1 MELSRRGFGHV
12 ALNLVLSLT
21 VFFVLVWLLLPLPL
35 PFPLLLPLPL
45 PLPIAVVDCR
55 WRLHQLGFCSD
66 FRKRSASLASRLAG
80 NSWEWQLLG
89 TAMVWESVASG
100 KTSRF
105 HETKT

>member
-1 MELSRRGFGHV
+1 MVELSRRGFGHV
-12 ALNLVLSLT
+12 VLNLVLSLT
-21 VFFVLVWLLLPLPL
+21 PFFVLVWLLLP
-35 PFPLLLPLPL
+35 LPLPL